1 MRLIFTF
8 TVTLI
13 ENYLKKKV
21 IIRLTRDKG
30 KLVMTTVE
38 ETTPVETPDVEN
50 TSVTETNYK
59 TSDDI
64 DNILKELDATV
75 KQFKMQITRV
85 RALKKDVQYIEKSLK
100 KLQSKKTKK
109 KKPATDE
116 NGVVKKNGF
125 ARPTDISNQLA
136 DFLGIEH
143 GVQVARTEVTKK
155 INSYVKENNLQDPE
169 KRRCIRLDSEA
180 GEKLKSLLTDVVDNE
195 GNPCDLNFI
204 NIQKYIKHHFPKKE
218 SKPTVTMENTVKVDS
233 VKKKTIKRP
242 IKKKPNAVEAS

>member
-1 MRLIFTF
+1 
-8 TVTLI
+8 
-13 ENYLKKKV
+13 
-21 IIRLTRDKG
+21 
-30 KLVMTTVE
+30 MTTVE
-38 ETTPVETPDVEN
+38 ETTPVETLDVDEN
-50 TSVTETNYK
+50 TSVTDSNYK

-75 KQFKMQITRV
+75 KQFKVQITRV
-85 RALKKDVQYIEKSLK
+85 RTLKKDIQYIEKSLK

-125 ARPTDISNQLA
+125 ARPTNISNQLA

-155 INSYVKENNLQDPE
+155 INSYVKDNELQDPE

-180 GEKLKSLLTDVVDNE
+180 GQKLKTLLSDVVDNE

-204 NIQKYIKHHFPKKE
+204 NIQKYIKHHFPKSE
-218 SKPTVTMENTVKVDS
+218 SKTVLNDTPDSTVTMDS

-242 IKKKPNAVEAS
+242 IKKKPTGEVTV